1 MEDESKIFGIKN
13 IVKICSIFV
22 SITFIAIILANYLI
36 NDEFRNKIDSK
47 IFKKKIDE
55 NLSNIIELNS
65 DNNPYVCAY
74 NKYIAIF
81 SKNILNIYNQNALLM
96 NTIDMNIIKPCSAS
110 NGQFLVLAENEGNK
124 LYLISDTVVKWSKE
138 LDGQIYRV
146 SINKNGYVVVL
157 LKNATYNSMVE
168 VFNPDG
174 NQVVKSYSRKNSV
187 ICSEISN
194 NNEYLAIGQIYY
206 SGTIIKS
213 TVKLISIK
221 EVMNNSKNS
230 IVNTYESE
238 SSKILNNIKFN
249 DKNEAIC
256 MFDTYIQKLTAQ
268 TDERLYTLT
277 DDDIFVDI
285 NLGNNI
291 IIVKKE
297 TSGLFSYKYQMDI
310 KNTIRKTNKIYILDN
325 ELPKRID
332 IFSKFVCI
340 KLINELKIVGDNG
353 WLIRSYKYKNEI
365 QNIVIGEN
373 IIGIV
378 YNNKVEIAEF

>member
-1 MEDESKIFGIKN
+1 
-13 IVKICSIFV
+13 
-22 SITFIAIILANYLI
+22 
-36 NDEFRNKIDSK
+36 
-47 IFKKKIDE
+47 
-55 NLSNIIELNS
+55 
-65 DNNPYVCAY
+65 
-74 NKYIAIF
+74 
-81 SKNILNIYNQNALLM
+81 
-96 NTIDMNIIKPCSAS
+96 
-110 NGQFLVLAENEGNK
+110 
-124 LYLISDTVVKWSKE
+124 
-138 LDGQIYRV
+138 
-146 SINKNGYVVVL
+146 
-157 LKNATYNSMVE
+157 
-168 VFNPDG
+168 
-174 NQVVKSYSRKNSV
+174 
-187 ICSEISN
+187 
-194 NNEYLAIGQIYY
+194 
-206 SGTIIKS
+206 
-213 TVKLISIK
+213 
-221 EVMNNSKNS
+221 MNNSKNS

-340 KLINELKIVGDNG
+340 KLINESNCDLYLSIH
-353 WLIRSYKYKNEI
+353 LI
-365 QNIVIGEN
+365 
-373 IIGIV
+373 
-378 YNNKVEIAEF
+378 NK